1 MKPSFLSREK
11 REPIGLP
18 ERLGVRMYEGERGST
33 AAIRTRDGSIYG
45 ALLNRGLE
53 MIEVWS
59 WGLVD
64 TREEQE
70 EGGGM
75 NREVHR
81 IRTVPTHRA
90 YSLY

>member
-1 MKPSFLSREK
+1 MC
-11 REPIGLP
+11 
-18 ERLGVRMYEGERGST
+18 VCMEGERGST
-33 AAIRTRDGSIYG
+33 TAIRTRDGFIYG

-53 MIEVWS
+53 MIGLWS

-64 TREEQE
+64 TREEDEE

-75 NREVHR
+75 NRKVHR

-90 YSLY
+90 